1 MGSIVVNNL
10 GKAYK
15 RYPNHWARLLEWF
28 DPTERLRHE
37 AHWVLRGVSFTVA
50 PGEAVGI
57 IGNNG
62 AGKSTLLKIITG
74 ATQATEGTVTVSGQ
88 VAALLELGMGFH
100 PDFTGRQ
107 NVFMAGQLLGH
118 SAAVIERH
126 FAEIEAFA
134 EIGDYIDQPVRTYSS
149 GMQVRLAFSV
159 ATAIRPDILIVD
171 EALSVGDIFFQQK
184 CFDRIRQFREQ
195 GTTLLFVTHAM
206 GTVYSLCDR
215 GILLEHGQVIL
226 DDAPKPVIDLY
237 QARDLQ
243 HQNAQAALRAS
254 PTPTAP
260 ELITSPVASPEPV
273 SVPDTAPAVEPPPVD
288 REAMGDIATGYA
300 LIENVRLA
308 SQGREVTAIISE
320 EPLDI
325 VISVLFNRY
334 CDDPHIGFQLRDA
347 RGEPVFMTNTYC
359 MREKMGPMPSGQRIQ
374 ATFSFRAALAPGSYT
389 ITAGVANRGMGEG
402 QFHEALARRQNAI
415 SLTVLRNIEAIQWGG
430 VYNLSPHLSIQHATA
445 VAGE

>member
-1 MGSIVVNNL
+1 MGQIIVTNI

-15 RYPNHWARLLEWF
+15 RYPNSWARLLEWF
-28 DPTERLRHE
+28 DPTERPRHQ

-74 ATQATEGTVTVSGQ
+74 TTQPTEGTVTVGGR

-118 SAAVIERH
+118 SAPVIEQH
-126 FAEIEAFA
+126 FPAIEAFA
-134 EIGDYIDQPVRTYSS
+134 EIGDYMDQPVRTYSS

-184 CFDRIRQFREQ
+184 CFDRIRSFREQ
-195 GTTLLFVTHAM
+195 GTTLLFVTHSM

-226 DDAPKPVIDLY
+226 DDVPKPVIDLY
-237 QARDLQ
+237 QALDLQ
-243 HQNAQAALRAS
+243 RRNAQAVQPVA
-254 PTPTAP
+254 PTPPAP
-260 ELITSPVASPEPV
+260 EPIESPAEMPEPV
-273 SVPDTAPAVEPPPVD
+273 SAPDTAVAAETPPID
-288 REAMGDIATGYA
+288 REAVGDIATGYA

-308 SQGREVTAIISE
+308 SQGREVTALISE

-402 QFHEALARRQNAI
+402 QFAEALARRQNAV
-415 SLTVLRNIEAIQWGG
+415 SLTVLRNIEAIQWTG
-430 VYNLSPHLSIQHATA
+430 VYNLAPHLSIQHNTA
-445 VAGE
+445 AIGE